1 MPRKCWK
8 KITKPILTK
17 WNNIKPIVSLT
28 TVRIDNEE
36 WNCFYRIN
44 SVILDGRGNISQIFE
59 RIVDLWNTNL
69 WRRSNQILKSNRY
82 YSSDQGTSMLAEHLK
97 NTLLSSFDI
106 NQPEYVNPK
115 STTEENQSTLK
126 LLLKTF
132 IPG

>member
-1 MPRKCWK
+1 M
-8 KITKPILTK
+8 
-17 WNNIKPIVSLT
+17 
-28 TVRIDNEE
+28 EE
-36 WNCFYRIN
+36 E
-44 SVILDGRGNISQIFE
+44 IFE

-69 WRRSNQILKSNRY
+69 WRRSNQILKSNMY
-82 YSSDQGTSMLAEHLK
+82 YSSDQGTSMLAAHLK
-97 NTLLSSFDI
+97 NTLVLLSSFDI

>member
-1 MPRKCWK
+1 MKNE
-8 KITKPILTK
+8 TVFTELTLK
-17 WNNIKPIVSLT
+17 FLM
-28 TVRIDNEE
+28 EE
-36 WNCFYRIN
+36 E
-44 SVILDGRGNISQIFE
+44 IFE

-82 YSSDQGTSMLAEHLK
+82 YSSDQGTSMLAAHLK

>member
-1 MPRKCWK
+1 MKNE
-8 KITKPILTK
+8 TVFTELTLK
-17 WNNIKPIVSLT
+17 FLM
-28 TVRIDNEE
+28 EE
-36 WNCFYRIN
+36 E
-44 SVILDGRGNISQIFE
+44 IFE

-69 WRRSNQILKSNRY
+69 WRRSNQILKSNMY
-82 YSSDQGTSMLAEHLK
+82 YSSDQGTSMLAAHLK